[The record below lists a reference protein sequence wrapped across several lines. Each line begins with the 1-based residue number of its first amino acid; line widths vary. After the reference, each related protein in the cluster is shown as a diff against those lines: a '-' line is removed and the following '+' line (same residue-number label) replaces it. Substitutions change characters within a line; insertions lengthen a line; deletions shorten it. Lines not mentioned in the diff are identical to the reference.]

1 MLAVL
6 CVLGLGLV
14 VVAALGYND
23 LRQVRSNLSGARD
36 TLQQSIDDPRLL
48 RTSDGRAQ
56 VRTQIDAAIASLGS
70 ARHRVHHSLPLS
82 VVQVVPGLKTQ
93 RAGLLTLVDDAG
105 TAAAGASDLL
115 DQIDSL
121 VSRSQLRDGEVPVD
135 GVRELNRDLVLVADR
150 IRPLVRPTS
159 GLWGPVGDAR
169 RKFDEVATSSVRRL
183 DQGAEAVKAATT
195 FLGADGDR
203 RYLIAVENNAEMRDQ
218 GSVLQYVVVRFS
230 GRRLVFERN
239 GSVADLALTTP
250 APTPLPPGTEQVFG
264 PIQPTLLWQSVNAS
278 ADFPLSGRVMSDM
291 YRQTTG
297 QGVDGV
303 IAVDVP
309 GLAALLRVVGPVAT
323 PGHAELVSADNVGQI
338 LLHDQYEG
346 VAVDAPQSARRE
358 RLGDVTRG
366 VIDRLTGGSFD
377 AVALGRELGDAA
389 QGGHLRLWSQDAS
402 EQDVFVRTGL
412 GGAPAASN
420 PDRTF
425 HMAVENGTA
434 TKLDY
439 YVKPSVRQEVELTA
453 QGAAVVRTTVS
464 VDNRAPVDAPP
475 SYAFGPD
482 GVTQAKPGDY
492 VAWMLLWGPAGSTQQ
507 GSVGESGLELSQ
519 HFVPVAAGQHREL
532 TFETVIPHAVR
543 DGHLELRLVPQAR
556 AEPVDLQVHL
566 KAPGWHIGGQPTTW
580 QGPWTKIF
588 SLRWSASR

>member
-1 MLAVL
+1 MAAL
-6 CVLGLGLV
+6 CLLGLGLV

-23 LRQVRSNLSGARD
+23 LRRVRSDVSTARA
-36 TLQQSIDDPRLL
+36 TLQQSINDPSLL
-48 RTSDGRAQ
+48 RTPDGRAR
-56 VRTQIDAAIASLGS
+56 VRTQVDAAIASLGS
-70 ARHRVHHSLPLS
+70 ARTRARHSLPLA
-82 VVQVVPGLKTQ
+82 VVGVVPGLRTQ
-93 RAGLLTLVDDAG
+93 RAGLLALVDDAG
-105 TAAAGASDLL
+105 TAASGAHDLL
-115 DQIDSL
+115 AQVDSL
-121 VSRSQLRDGEVPVD
+121 VARSPLRDGEIPVD
-135 GVRELNRDLVLVADR
+135 GVRELNRDLVQVADR
-150 IRPLVRPTS
+150 IRPLVRSTS

-169 RKFDEVATSSVRRL
+169 REFDEVAASTVRRL

-218 GSVLQYVVVRFS
+218 GAVLQYVVVRFAS
-230 GRRLVFERN
+230 RRLVFERS
-239 GSVADLALTTP
+239 GSVEELRLTTP
-250 APTPLPPGTEQVFG
+250 APTPLPPGTDQVFG
-264 PIQPTLLWQSVNAS
+264 PIRPTQTWQSVNAW

-291 YRQTTG
+291 YRQASG
-297 QGVDGV
+297 QDIDGV

-309 GLAALLRVVGPVAT
+309 ALAALLRVVGPVAT
-323 PGHAELVSADNVGQI
+323 PGQAELVSADNVNQI

-346 VAVDAPQSARRE
+346 VAVNAPQSTRRE
-358 RLGDVTRG
+358 RLGDVTDG
-366 VIDRLTGGSFD
+366 VINRLTGGSFD

-389 QGGHLRLWSQDAS
+389 QGGHFRLWSKVAS

-412 GGAPAASN
+412 GGAPAGAN

-425 HMAVENGTA
+425 HVAVENGTA

-453 QGAAVVRTTVS
+453 QGTAVVRTTVS

-492 VAWMLLWGPAGSTQQ
+492 VAWMLLWGPVGSTQQ

-519 HFVPVAAGQHREL
+519 YFVPVAAGEHREL

-543 DGHLELRLVPQAR
+543 DGHLDLRLVPQAR
-556 AEPVDLQVHL
+556 SEPVDLQVHL
-566 KAPGWHIGGQPTTW
+566 KAPGWHIGGPTSW
-580 QGPWTKIF
+580 QGPWTRTF

>member
-1 MLAVL
+1 VAGL

-23 LRQVRSNLSGARD
+23 LRRVRSDVSGARA
-36 TLQQSIDDPRLL
+36 TLQQSINDPSLL
-48 RTSDGRAQ
+48 RTPDGRAR

-70 ARHRVHHSLPLS
+70 ARTRARHSLPLS
-82 VVQVVPGLKTQ
+82 VVRVVPGLRAQ

-105 TAAAGASDLL
+105 TAAAGAHDLL
-115 DQIDSL
+115 AQVDSL
-121 VSRSQLRDGEVPVD
+121 VSRSQLRDGEIPVD
-135 GVRELNRDLVLVADR
+135 GVRELNRDLVQVADR
-150 IRPLVRPTS
+150 IRPLVRSTS
-159 GLWGPVGDAR
+159 GLWGPVADAR
-169 RKFDEVATSSVRRL
+169 REFDEVASSSVGRL

-203 RYLIAVENNAEMRDQ
+203 RYLIAVQNNAEMRDQ
-218 GSVLQYVVVRFS
+218 GAVLQYVVVRFS
-230 GRRLVFERN
+230 SRRLVFERS
-239 GSVADLALTTP
+239 GSIEDLRLTTP
-250 APTPLPPGTEQVFG
+250 APTPLPPGTDQVFG
-264 PIQPTLLWQSVNAS
+264 PIRPTQTWQSVNAS
-278 ADFPLSGRVMSDM
+278 ADFPLSGRAMSDM
-291 YRQTTG
+291 YRQATG
-297 QGVDGV
+297 QDIDGV

-309 GLAALLRVVGPVAT
+309 ALGALLRVVGPVAT
-323 PGHAELVSADNVGQI
+323 PGQAELVSADNVNQI

-346 VAVDAPQSARRE
+346 VAVNAPQSARRE
-358 RLGDVTRG
+358 RLGDVTDG
-366 VIDRLTGGSFD
+366 VINRLTGGSFD

-389 QGGHLRLWSQDAS
+389 QGGHFRLWSKVAA

-412 GGAPAASN
+412 AGAPAAVN

-453 QGAAVVRTTVS
+453 QGTAVVRTTVS

-492 VAWMLLWGPAGSTQQ
+492 VAWMLLWGPVGSTQQ

-519 HFVPVAAGQHREL
+519 YFVPVAAGQHREL

-543 DGHLELRLVPQAR
+543 DGHLDLRFVPQPR
-556 AEPVDLQVHL
+556 SEPVDLQVHL
-566 KAPGWHIGGQPTTW
+566 KAPGWHIGGPATW
-580 QGPWTKIF
+580 QGPWTRTF